1 MTRKMVKWSELEM
14 AWLLHGLPALTLALV
29 KRVTYPIAITS
40 ATGFTLYVTTI
51 PLS

>member
-1 MTRKMVKWSELEM
+1 M
-14 AWLLHGLPALTLALV
+14 AWLLHRELSLALALT
-29 KRVTYPIAITS
+29 KRVTYPTAITS